1 MNKRLAFLEQT
12 TSAGNADSFAWYA
25 LALEYKKEQRWDDA
39 MAAFRSLRDKD
50 PSYLALY
57 LMAGQT
63 LVEADRH
70 PDAREWLE
78 AGITLARSRNDA
90 KTLGELENALADLP

>member
-63 LVEADRH
+63 LVEADR
-70 PDAREWLE
+70 PADAREWLTS
-78 AGITLARSRNDA
+78 GITLARSRGDA